1 MEEYLNKFSLFI
13 IILLFFKDPDSLMYN
28 LLHSNPKC
36 IIYLA
41 NDNNLPNFPVFCYLW
56 LG

>member
-41 NDNNLPNFPVFCYLW
+41 NNNNLPIVPVFCYLW